1 MKSSCPFCVPLFP
14 HRSAAGA
21 GTLQSANERYGS
33 DNSCTSSPSRRVQA
47 SSYSAAIKGPPI
59 KANTTSLACVVLACV
74 CARVRW
80 GGWVVGGS
88 RDNVTRLEMKHPHL
102 QTSPSFAKSI
112 NGTDVCLLFMKN
124 NAVIDV
130 TKTTARWRGSN
141 WKVTRPKS
149 PINERIN

>member
-1 MKSSCPFCVPLFP
+1 MGLTT
-14 HRSAAGA
+14 AARPARPGGFKPRLIA
-21 GTLQSANERYGS
+21 LLSRGLQLKPTQLRLVLER
-33 DNSCTSSPSRRVQA
+33 
-47 SSYSAAIKGPPI
+47 
-59 KANTTSLACVVLACV
+59 ACV
-74 CARVRW
+74 CARVRR

-112 NGTDVCLLFMKN
+112 NGTDVCLFMNN
-124 NAVIDV
+124 NAVIDL
-130 TKTTARWRGSN
+130 TKTTARWRGSS

>member
-1 MKSSCPFCVPLFP
+1 MKSSCPFWVPLSP
-14 HRSAAGA
+14 HHSAAGA
-21 GTLQSANERYGS
+21 GTLQSANERYGF

-59 KANTTSLACVVLACV
+59 KANTTSLGAHVCVR
-74 CARVRW
+74 ARVRW

-124 NAVIDV
+124 NAVIDP

-149 PINERIN
+149 PNNERIN